1 MSCVLLTNDDGV
13 GADGLLAM
21 HQALLERGLRVLV
34 VAPSVNR
41 SGVSRSATYGEP
53 VTLTRVAGEDGV
65 FECSGTPVDCVRAS
79 LLSGFAPDISMVLS
93 GINHGANLGD
103 DTLNSGTVGAA
114 AEGALLGLPA
124 IAVSQQSHKGFFHIL
139 DALDQTTP
147 VYHET
152 AEIAAL
158 IVELALEWESWPE
171 RALLNLNVP
180 AEVNESSTEIRVS
193 RLGRRFYQPGSADL
207 EEHGFGHSVRTYGL
221 RTDPAPPHE
230 EGDDTD
236 FGALAAGDVSV
247 SLLSYAW
254 DRDDQQDLSWLRDR
268 VLGLSNAFSHKRTH
282 PAEETTDAEI

>member
-1 MSCVLLTNDDGV
+1 MGRILLTNDDGV
-13 GADGLLAM
+13 GADGLRAM
-21 HQALLERGLRVLV
+21 HQALLRRGLEVLV

-53 VTLTRVAGEDGV
+53 VTLTRVGGEVGV

-114 AEGALLGLPA
+114 AEGTLLGLPA
-124 IAVSQQSHKGFFHIL
+124 IAVSQQSHPGFFHIL

-158 IVELALEWESWPE
+158 IVDRALSWEDWPE
-171 RALLNLNVP
+171 RSLVNLNVP
-180 AEVNESSTEIRVS
+180 AEMSENSIKVS
-193 RLGRRFYQPGSADL
+193 VTRLGRRFYEPGSVNL
-207 EEHGFGHSVRTYGL
+207 EEHGFGHRVRTYG
-221 RTDPAPPHE
+221 RRNGPPPPYE
-230 EGDDTD
+230 DGSDTD
-236 FGALAAGDVSV
+236 FGALAAGEVSV

-254 DRDDQQDLSWLRDR
+254 NKESEREGDLSWLRRRANELTD
-268 VLGLSNAFSHKRTH
+268 VLSHERTS
-282 PAEETTDAEI
+282 